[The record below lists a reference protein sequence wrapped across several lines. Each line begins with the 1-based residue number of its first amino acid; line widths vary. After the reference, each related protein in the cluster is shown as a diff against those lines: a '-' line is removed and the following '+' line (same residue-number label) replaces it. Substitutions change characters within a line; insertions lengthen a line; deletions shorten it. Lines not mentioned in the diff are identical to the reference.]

1 MSSNVVSVN
10 GADVTTNASDRTVIN
25 ITINQSSSLMYL
37 MESLKSLGKGIGSL
51 SKGSLSKGIGSL
63 GVKTIPVPG
72 ITMSKGEQ
80 KTLGAVQIIVGCIL
94 FAFGILVCFGPYN
107 PLNWNGVLF
116 WTGVPFIFSGVV
128 SVLTER
134 RPTRCWLLLSPW
146 TNILSFG
153 IAIAGIVCVTRSLG
167 WLQFNDWWY
176 ENICESHRSY
186 DGLNEDRWRV
196 NSCKE
201 QLSRIM
207 NFGFGVNIILMVLM
221 ILELCITFFSVC
233 YNWKVLCCVKSS
245 QQDDGVQ
252 ADEDTDPLLAPE
264 AHPPPYEEKIGNV
277 ETV

>member
-25 ITINQSSSLMYL
+25 ITINQSSSLVYL
-37 MESLKSLGKGIGSL
+37 MESLK
-51 SKGSLSKGIGSL
+51 SL

-80 KTLGAVQIIVGCIL
+80 KTLGAVQIIVGCIF

-107 PLNWNGVLF
+107 QLHWNGVLF
-116 WTGVPFIFSGVV
+116 WTGIPFILSGVV

-134 RPTRCWLLLSPW
+134 RPTRCWLFLSPW

-153 IAIAGIVCVTRSLG
+153 IAIVGIVCVASSLG
-167 WLQFNDWWY
+167 WWRFDEWY
-176 ENICESHRSY
+176 YKNTCESSRSY
-186 DGLNEDRWRV
+186 RGYEPTSRYDYWKADEDRWRV
-196 NSCKE
+196 DDCKE
-201 QLSRIM
+201 QLRRLT
-207 NFGFGVNIILMVLM
+207 NFGFGVNIILMILM
-221 ILELCITFFSVC
+221 VLELCITFFSV
-233 YNWKVLCCVKSS
+233 YYDWKILCCGKSS

-252 ADEDTDPLLAPE
+252 ADENTDPLLAPE
-264 AHPPPYEEKIGNV
+264 AHPPPYEEKIRNV